1 MQQRWSF
8 NKWCWNNWTFTCMC
22 IHTHTHL
29 RMYRKLTKI
38 NSKLIID
45 LNVKCQNTKTPRIN
59 IGENLH
65 DPGDGK
71 KFLDVILKTQSMK

>member
-1 MQQRWSF
+1 
-8 NKWCWNNWTFTCMC
+8 
-22 IHTHTHL
+22 
-29 RMYRKLTKI
+29 MYRKLTKI